1 MLKKGLN
8 EEVIS
13 GGNETYRFNY
23 CYGFHKYTPETNF
36 LGSDFSL
43 PIFAQDIQ
51 TFIQLAAENLI
62 IYFLNI
68 YLIYIFERVT
78 KSKREREKGDYPSA
92 GSYP

>member
-1 MLKKGLN
+1 MKKLFQVEMKLIDSITVMDFTN
-8 EEVIS
+8 IHQKRIS
-13 GGNETYRFNY
+13 WDLIS
-23 CYGFHKYTPETNF
+23 PP
-36 LGSDFSL
+36 L

-78 KSKREREKGDYPSA
+78 KSKREREKGDHPSA